1 MKRMIS
7 ILLAVCLLA
16 PLGTRAFAED
26 GSDGGKHIMDLLTE
40 FEEDAEQSDE
50 TEQADEAEEPGVA
63 EEAVKRATLA
73 TSSYYVV
80 GIKEDG
86 TVVAAGSDTGKCDV
100 SGWKNIIE
108 VYVGGRYTVG
118 LRSDGRVELTA
129 EGDAALLAEETSQW
143 TDIVAVALGFDHVV
157 GLRSDGTV
165 VAAVACG
172 FVGQDNVGHWTDIV
186 AVFAWV

>member
-7 ILLAVCLLA
+7 LLLAVCLLA

-26 GSDGGKHIMDLLTE
+26 GSDEGKHIMDLLTE
-40 FEEDAEQSDE
+40 FKEDAEQADETEQSDE
-50 TEQADEAEEPGVA
+50 TEEAGEAEK
-63 EEAVKRATLA
+63 AVKRATLA
-73 TSSYYVV
+73 ATGLQVV

-86 TVVAAGSDTGKCDV
+86 TVVAAGSDTGLCDV
-100 SGWKNIIE
+100 SGWKDIIE
-108 VYVGGRYTVG
+108 VYEGGRYTVG

-143 TDIVAVALGFDHVV
+143 TDIVAVAVGFYHVV

-165 VAAVACG
+165 VVAADPG
-172 FVGQDNVGHWTDIV
+172 FDGQDNVDD
-186 AVFAWV
+186 